1 MEQIIHKDGI
11 TIITIIHNPIIIQI
25 GIKIL
30 IIILL
35 IMDGEIKSHKII
47 IIQSQYNLYNL
58 MVGN

>member
-30 IIILL
+30 IIILI
-35 IMDGEIKSHKII
+35 IMDGEMKSHKML
-47 IIQSQYNLYNL
+47 IIQSQYNQYNL

>member
-35 IMDGEIKSHKII
+35 IMDGEIKSHKML
-47 IIQSQYNLYNL
+47 IIQSQYNQYNL